1 VIFVARRLVI
11 FAISLLIASILVFAV
26 LAVLPGDPAEAILG
40 TQATPAALHA
50 LRHQLGLDRPLYARY
65 WDWAGGLLRLRLG
78 TSQISS
84 QPVGPTIGRQLEVTG
99 PLVGLGLLLALVVS
113 LPLGV
118 LAALRSRRPSGVA
131 ISALSQVGI
140 AIPEFWAGILLITV
154 VSVDLGWLPAGSFP
168 IGLWGESVTG
178 SLKALVLPAITLALV
193 QAALLTRYVRSA
205 LLEVLRDDFIRTAR
219 AAGLTRAAALR
230 RHGLRNA
237 AIPLVTLLGLQI
249 AGLLVGAV
257 VVENVFNLP
266 GLGSGLLDA
275 ISNRDTLLIED
286 SVMLLTATV
295 LVVNLLVDLSYRL
308 LDPRLRGAA
317 R

>member
-1 VIFVARRLVI
+1 MTVFVARRLVI
-11 FAISLLIASILVFAV
+11 FAISLFVASVLVFAV
-26 LAVLPGDPAEAILG
+26 LSVLPGDPAEATLG

-50 LRHQLGLDRPLYARY
+50 LRHQLGLDRPLWQRY
-65 WDWAGGLLRLRLG
+65 GDWAGGLLHLDFG

-84 QPVGPTIGRQLEVTG
+84 QPVTPLIRAQLAVTG
-99 PLVGLGLLLALVVS
+99 PLVGLGLLLALAVS

-140 AIPEFWAGILLITV
+140 AIPEFWAGILLVTI

-168 IGLWGESVTG
+168 GWDQSVTG
-178 SLKALVLPAITLALV
+178 SLKALVLPSITLALV

-205 LLEVLRDDFIRTAR
+205 VLQVLGDDFLRTAR
-219 AAGLTRAAALR
+219 AAGMTRARALR

-237 AIPLVTLLGLQI
+237 AIPLVTIVGLQV
-249 AGLLVGAV
+249 AGLLAGAV

-266 GLGSGLLDA
+266 GLGSKGLLDG
-275 ISNRDTLLIED
+275 IHNRDTVLVQD
-286 SVMLLTATV
+286 VVMLLTATV
-295 LVVNLLVDLSYRL
+295 LVVNLLVDLSYGL
-308 LDPRLRGAA
+308 LDPRLRG
-317 R
+317 RPR